1 MNNDT
6 QTIFSEFSDPH
17 RRSLIDRICVAVG
30 NHRIPRVKALG
41 LWFADIKALE
51 VLVGHERNPHM
62 LRYMLVDFSQYNLPR
77 IWASDGQASR
87 SGQPRVLETRPDM
100 GARGERSAAADISSR
115 RPERGDRGRSGS
127 PAQAS
132 TAARLR
138 SEPRIPVPQASGRRK
153 RILGDPTEESIRV
166 TVTDREEARCVLTR
180 RGGPSLEV
188 AHIIPNRINGTT
200 RDEHDG
206 NSVWNFL
213 RTFWSEE
220 KVDAWEQ
227 ALMPGGVLVS
237 TERVCNLITLDLT
250 AHDQW
255 DRGLIAFRPISV
267 NEEETEMRIAFHW
280 LPFRSATIARND
292 RMPPAAVRD
301 MGPGTPPSRSPGR
314 FNYFFDM
321 ETLEVISSGH
331 VFTVRTNDKEKQP
344 LPSMEL
350 LELRWHLSRIAAMQG
365 GADEDDDSGDDSD
378 GGSFSVPSGSR
389 SPVKRERM
397 LCENVSPRSPT
408 RSVSPKKLQTLPFRG
423 NLSSLIEEGDL

>member
-77 IWASDGQASR
+77 ICAYSRGLPCPYITELISVIYLGASDVQASR

-153 RILGDPTEESIRV
+153 RILGDPV
-166 TVTDREEARCVLTR
+166 
-180 RGGPSLEV
+180 SLSGV
-188 AHIIPNRINGTT
+188 FIM
-200 RDEHDG
+200 EH
-206 NSVWNFL
+206 
-213 RTFWSEE
+213 
-220 KVDAWEQ
+220 
-227 ALMPGGVLVS
+227 
-237 TERVCNLITLDLT
+237 C
-250 AHDQW
+250 
-255 DRGLIAFRPISV
+255 
-267 NEEETEMRIAFHW
+267 
-280 LPFRSATIARND
+280 
-292 RMPPAAVRD
+292 
-301 MGPGTPPSRSPGR
+301 
-314 FNYFFDM
+314 
-321 ETLEVISSGH
+321 
-331 VFTVRTNDKEKQP
+331 
-344 LPSMEL
+344 
-350 LELRWHLSRIAAMQG
+350 
-365 GADEDDDSGDDSD
+365 
-378 GGSFSVPSGSR
+378 
-389 SPVKRERM
+389 
-397 LCENVSPRSPT
+397 
-408 RSVSPKKLQTLPFRG
+408 
-423 NLSSLIEEGDL
+423 